1 MNNQEPLLMDC
12 TLRDGSDVI
21 DFQFTQKDTFDLIQ
35 KLSESKIP
43 LIEVGH
49 GPLIDLPVVSIMQS
63 KYGAHKEYHTS
74 ADDLN
79 FISPKGLEGAYDI
92 YLKAIEVLE
101 LNKVFTPKIMCEPQL
116 GKRNLYEIT
125 SDENPNSL
133 INLIAYIDGKLDLMD
148 LSEIINEDFFE
159 CHRVAQK
166 LLEND
171 LIF

>member
-1 MNNQEPLLMDC
+1 
-12 TLRDGSDVI
+12 
-21 DFQFTQKDTFDLIQ
+21 
-35 KLSESKIP
+35 
-43 LIEVGH
+43 
-49 GPLIDLPVVSIMQS
+49 
-63 KYGAHKEYHTS
+63 
-74 ADDLN
+74 
-79 FISPKGLEGAYDI
+79 
-92 YLKAIEVLE
+92 
-101 LNKVFTPKIMCEPQL
+101 MCEPQL

-148 LSEIINEDFFE
+148 LSKIINEDFFE